1 MAKPME
7 NLCSN
12 LEQEFDSLTKSLVDI
27 DSSIR
32 KVTGMD
38 PRFVNLFI
46 LKFFIFEILISFII
60 IVAHLSIM
68 ETSYLGIDLEA

>member
-38 PRFVNLFI
+38 PRSVNLFI
-46 LKFFIFEILISFII
+46 LKFLFL
-60 IVAHLSIM
+60 
-68 ETSYLGIDLEA
+68 